1 MSEIHHNIDDA
12 VVCSDGLNIV
22 SGDTESLVKL
32 SSFAKG
38 IFRRQFKRSVT
49 NNFTDYFPERGLTL
63 TSKQMRKWFESIA
76 KNPDRGYKCIVTIS
90 LFVMREA
97 HMLQKQHNYPV
108 RWFYLKADGSYRQA
122 DSMDCIGECEQLNEE
137 VMQADRYIDMEM
149 GLKPR
154 IEQ

>member
-12 VVCSDGLNIV
+12 KICQGINLVTGETCSGILDFTKALFLSDKRV
-22 SGDTESLVKL
+22 SKQLHKYPEGDYWSKEIRQWLESL
-32 SSFAKG
+32 
-38 IFRRQFKRSVT
+38 
-49 NNFTDYFPERGLTL
+49 PENT
-63 TSKQMRKWFESIA
+63 
-76 KNPDRGYKCIVTIS
+76 CITHYVITRS

-122 DSMDCIGECEQLNEE
+122 DSMDYIGECEQLDEE
-137 VMQADRYIDMEM
+137 VMQADRYMDMEM

-154 IEQ
+154 IEE